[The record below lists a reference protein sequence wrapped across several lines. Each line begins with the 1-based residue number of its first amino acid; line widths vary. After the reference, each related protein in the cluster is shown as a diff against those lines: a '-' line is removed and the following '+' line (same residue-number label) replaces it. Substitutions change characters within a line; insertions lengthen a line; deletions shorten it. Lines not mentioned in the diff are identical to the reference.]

1 MAEAQRP
8 CKHRRRN
15 RIAAGLQD
23 GHENNN
29 SKAYIPQSCQAARAL
44 RHSMVTVTFV
54 TWSKLQPPAWLLA
67 SGGLSTSCE
76 LRHRPLCLTRTLR
89 LLHIACLLD
98 SCRLQKVPQ
107 NYLCACAVHSNR
119 WMVNDSNKEPFQL
132 GQNRFTCLALY
143 RWQQNV
149 TFSPTYCSNT
159 CCGPAKPG
167 RSQSISGC

>member
-1 MAEAQRP
+1 MGSYAHSTGPQAGIKQKACFCCRTEAQRP

-67 SGGLSTSCE
+67 SVRLSTTCD
-76 LRHRPLCLTRTLR
+76 LRHRPLCLTRTLG
-89 LLHIACLLD
+89 LLYIACLLD
-98 SCRLQKVPQ
+98 SCHLQKVPQ
-107 NYLCACAVHSNR
+107 NYLCACTVHSNC
-119 WMVNDSNKEPFQL
+119 WIVNDSNQEPFQL
-132 GQNRFTCLALY
+132 GQNRFICLVLY
-143 RWQQNV
+143 
-149 TFSPTYCSNT
+149 C
-159 CCGPAKPG
+159 
-167 RSQSISGC
+167 